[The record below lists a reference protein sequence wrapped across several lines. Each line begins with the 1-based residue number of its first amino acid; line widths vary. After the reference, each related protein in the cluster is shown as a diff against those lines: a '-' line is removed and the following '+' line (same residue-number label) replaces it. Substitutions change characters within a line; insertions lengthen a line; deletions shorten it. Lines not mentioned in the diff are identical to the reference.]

1 LFVCTYYNMCWNE
14 RINWKEIEI
23 LCLICNGK
31 ISYALNHE
39 HCNFVRNYGIFVQ
52 HWSIIDEGMLK
63 KLNVVISKR
72 IREKKLIN
80 YYSVMF
86 NDVIRYVEKKYLLF
100 EWWENKWKYFVA
112 CQKQKIEK
120 LDSFITQLLV
130 EFRAWKWKKLK

>member
-1 LFVCTYYNMCWNE
+1 
-14 RINWKEIEI
+14 
-23 LCLICNGK
+23 LCLICNEK

-80 YYSVMF
+80 YYSVIF

-120 LDSFITQLLV
+120 LDNFITQFLV
-130 EFRAWKWKKLK
+130 EFRAWKWKKKLK